1 MALSKIDVANMLTGA
16 TPAANGGT
24 GKTSTAGFIAQVVS
38 GGATAT
44 QTSNSTSYVD
54 CTNMTVAITPSA
66 TSSKILC
73 IVHAGNVQCAAADAD
88 AVSFKILRATTSIY
102 EVVNANFRTND
113 DEINSDHTFC
123 VLDSPSSTS
132 ALTYKLQ
139 YKNRQSN
146 NMSINATDSTNSSIT
161 VMEVLA

>member
-1 MALSKIDVANMLTGA
+1 MSKTTIPTGGIADNAVTVAKATGF
-16 TPAANGGT
+16 
-24 GKTSTAGFIAQVVS
+24 GKMAQVLHA
-38 GGATAT
+38 GATAT

-88 AVSFKILRATTSIY
+88 AVSFKILRASTSIY

-113 DEINSDHTFC
+113 DEVNSDHTFC

-139 YKNRQSN
+139 FKNRQSN
-146 NMSINATDSTNSSIT
+146 NMSINATDNTNSSIT

>member
-1 MALSKIDVANMLTGA
+1 MSKTQIPTGGIADDAVTVAKATGF
-16 TPAANGGT
+16 
-24 GKTSTAGFIAQVVS
+24 GKMAQVLHA
-38 GGATAT
+38 GATAT

-73 IVHAGNVQCAAADAD
+73 IVHAGNMASGANDAD
-88 AVSFKILRATTSIY
+88 AISFKILRASTKIY
-102 EVVNANFRTND
+102 EVINANFRTND
-113 DEINSDHTFC
+113 DDMNSDHTFC

-139 YKNRQSN
+139 FKNRQSN
-146 NMSINATDSTNSSIT
+146 NISINATDNTNSSIT